1 MRDAQNCNRF
11 PNMVSIRQLITLQH
25 GPIDVFNNF
34 HPTNQLFEVKLPL
47 QKVTTDISSVL
58 NGYQEIRKT

>member
-11 PNMVSIRQLITLQH
+11 PNMVLIRQLITLQH

-58 NGYQEIRKT
+58 NGYQEIKKT

>member
-34 HPTNQLFEVKLPL
+34 HSTNQLFEVKLPL

-58 NGYQEIRKT
+58 NGDQEIKKT